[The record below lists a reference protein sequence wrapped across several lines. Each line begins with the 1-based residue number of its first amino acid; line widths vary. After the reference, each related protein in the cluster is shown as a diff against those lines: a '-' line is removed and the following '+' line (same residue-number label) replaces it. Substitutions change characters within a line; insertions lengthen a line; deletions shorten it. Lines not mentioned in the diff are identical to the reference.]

1 MENSDINSEPNPP
14 KQGPLGI
21 QVMESKD
28 GKSRLR
34 LEVQDWHLHSKE
46 DPRVGGG
53 VIMALSD
60 STAHFAIQS
69 LLEDNELGP
78 IAAGELSHTLLMFD
92 AFHDVAEKA
101 SAGNDN
107 AQHVIQSW
115 DDAEWFTCRFKL
127 IKIVCPCNI
136 AVE

>member
-1 MENSDINSEPNPP
+1 MEHSDINSEPNPP

-69 LLEDNELGP
+69 LLEDNELH
-78 IAAGELSHTLLMFD
+78 ATV
-92 AFHDVAEKA
+92 DVKINFIRPGREGVLEAEGLILYKGSRFAVSEVSIKQDGKLVAKA
-101 SAGNDN
+101 QGTETF
-107 AQHVIQSW
+107 VW
-115 DDAEWFTCRFKL
+115 KREK
-127 IKIVCPCNI
+127 K
-136 AVE
+136 